1 MTVRVV
7 NKGAD
12 DYMGYSSDTKPYG
25 GNAAGS
31 NVKQGA
37 KFYEID
43 TGARY
48 IWYDGS
54 WEEDKHLRY
63 EIAKASALE
72 ME

>member
-12 DYMGYSSDTKPYG
+12 DYMGYSSDEKPTG
-25 GNAAGS
+25 AII
-31 NVKQGA
+31 KQGA
-37 KFYEID
+37 IFQEID

-54 WEEDKHLRY
+54 WEEDLTFIYAHSTA
-63 EIAKASALE
+63 IAQS
-72 ME
+72 